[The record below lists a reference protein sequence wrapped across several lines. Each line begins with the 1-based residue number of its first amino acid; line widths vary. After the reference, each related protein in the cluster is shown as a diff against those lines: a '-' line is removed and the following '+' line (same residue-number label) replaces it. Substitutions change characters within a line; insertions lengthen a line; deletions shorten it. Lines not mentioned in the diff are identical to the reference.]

1 MNPDTNP
8 MRMVRAALACGCA
21 IGLLMLGADVVRAAG
36 FTVTSVA
43 DAGDSSPGDGVCDD
57 GTGQCTL
64 RAAIE
69 EANALPGADTITL
82 TAGTYTLSLGEL
94 AITSDM
100 VIDGNGAIVDANLA
114 SRVFNISGSNAV
126 TLNDLTV
133 QRGQEILG
141 AGLYHNGGELTL
153 NAVTV
158 TLNYASSFSGSDG
171 GGGIYNEAGVV
182 RLFNSS
188 VISNDSFFNGGGIHN
203 RDQLFW
209 DGGQLTGNRILAYAD
224 SAGGG
229 LFNADGAVAE
239 LRNLSVL
246 SNVAGQTGGGV
257 FSAGWLTVT
266 ASLFEGNDSAYAPG
280 MPIIGGGGIAV
291 QGAINPGA
299 VLRDVIVRRNYA
311 TYGGGGGICIESSVY
326 LEASGLELYDNF
338 SYLDGGGIGVDCKYF
353 RGSLLVARGRAENPF
368 ETWKTAPRA
377 PLGPLAAWPLNPNVI
392 LTNVTV
398 YSNTAGGIGGGIHN
412 NGARMVIFNS
422 VIQDN
427 RTTALDYESHGGGI
441 GSQAGSVGLDAVRI
455 ENNVAV
461 RHGGGI
467 YNAGNLHIRNGTII
481 SGNMSGQ
488 NDAQSSYGPQAGDG
502 GGLHNTS
509 QGDASVV
516 DTLFFRNTAEGS
528 GGGIFTERPL
538 ELVGDVRVLENRAFV
553 DPNDQW
559 FLWPPGYG
567 GGIYTAWFA
576 GITLGPQAQ
585 VIGNQAELDGGGI
598 YAASIYPL
606 TIVNNL
612 HIQGNTS
619 GRDGG
624 GVFAYS
630 GLVISQSQLLSN
642 TAANDGGGIYLISD
656 NGLIYKSTLSGNR
669 ADGAGGGIAVIDAS
683 ADLSNTTVSGNSAFV
698 GGGLAVDSDRR
709 TALNNVTLAHNS
721 ADSAGANIYSQGIV
735 ALRNTIV
742 ATDSATSV
750 TNCDGGG
757 TILSGGYNLET
768 GSDCGLTATGDQQ
781 NTDPLLEPLALNAP
795 GNTWTHALSVSPAS
809 PALDAG
815 DNATCEPDDQR
826 SVARPGGPACD
837 VGAFEVLSLFEPDL
851 VISKSDGGAVVQP
864 GETVTYTLLYTNVGQ
879 GIAVGVV
886 ISEVLPPYMEFVGPL
901 GASGWFTAGGGVYTY
916 SLGNLPPGAA
926 GSVQFVV
933 RPVSPW
939 RWGTVTVTNTAQIG
953 GDPAEVNLTDNS
965 ATDTTPVQ
973 ASFDVQVSKR
983 DHGQPVSAGGL
994 ITYTILYTNQGNMV
1008 AAGVVLTEIIP
1019 AQTVYVGSG
1028 WTQVGAGSVY
1038 TLWLGDVL
1046 PGQTG
1051 VATLVVQ
1058 VSDPLAPG
1066 TTQVTNTV
1074 QIGYDNTSGSDS
1086 DPTNNQ
1092 FSVTTPVGAVNLAV
1106 QISDGG
1112 ISVTAGSLLTYT
1124 ITFTNNGAFTATNVL
1139 LTFPL
1144 PVNTQSSGNPLW
1156 TVIMPGVY
1164 GYSAGTLAPGQAGTV
1179 TFVVQVDSPLP
1190 NTVNAIT
1197 ATVSIADDGVHGT
1210 DADLG
1215 DNTATVVTPV
1225 FRPTAVTLA
1234 YFVAAAHPAGGVLVR
1249 WQTALEQN
1257 TWGFHVWRSATAGLE
1272 DAVRITPALIP
1283 AGGQNGAVYEWHDTG
1298 ALPGRSYFYW
1308 LQEVE
1313 LDGTLLMY
1321 GPARFSPVQQVYLP
1335 IVQR

>member
-21 IGLLMLGADVVRAAG
+21 IGLLVLGADVARAAG
-36 FTVTSVA
+36 FTVTAVA

-57 GTGQCTL
+57 GAGQCTL

-94 AITSDM
+94 AITSDV

-114 SRVFNISGSNAV
+114 SRVFNISGPNLV

-133 QRGQEILG
+133 RRGREIQG
-141 AGLYHNGGELTL
+141 GGLYHNGGELTL
-153 NAVTV
+153 NAVTM
-158 TLNYASSFSGSDG
+158 TLNYADAFSGVNG

-182 RLFNSS
+182 RLFNSN
-188 VISNDSFFNGGGIHN
+188 VISNVSSFNGGGIHN

-209 DGGQLTGNRILAYAD
+209 DGGQLAGNKITGFDD

-246 SNVAGQTGGGV
+246 NNLAMQTGGGV
-257 FSAGWLTVT
+257 FTAGWLTVT
-266 ASLFEGNDSAYAPG
+266 ASLFEGNGSAYAPG

-299 VLRDVIVRRNYA
+299 VLRDVIVRRNDA
-311 TYGGGGGICIESSVY
+311 FFGGGGGICIERSAY

-338 SYLDGGGIGVDCKYF
+338 SYLDGGGMGVNCKYYS
-353 RGSLLVARGRAENPF
+353 GSLLVARGRAENPF
-368 ETWKTAPRA
+368 EMWKTTPRA

-398 YSNTAGGIGGGIHN
+398 YSNTGGGIGGGIQN
-412 NGARMVIFNS
+412 NGANMVIFNS
-422 VIQDN
+422 TIRDN
-427 RTTALDYESHGGGI
+427 STSAQAYESHGGGI
-441 GSQAGSVGLDAVRI
+441 GSQSGNVGLDAVRI

-488 NDAQSSYGPQAGDG
+488 NDQQSGYGPQSGDG

-509 QGDASVV
+509 RGDASVI

-528 GGGIFTERPL
+528 GGGIFTVGPL
-538 ELVGDVRVLENRAFV
+538 ELVGDVRVVENRAFI

-559 FLWPPGYG
+559 FIWQSGYG
-567 GGIYTAWFA
+567 GGIHASRSL
-576 GITLGPQAQ
+576 ILGPQAQ

-598 YAASIYPL
+598 FAPSYQPL
-606 TIVNNL
+606 VIFNNL
-612 HIQGNTS
+612 HIRENTS
-619 GRDGG
+619 GRNGG
-624 GVFAYS
+624 GVYAG
-630 GLVISQSQLLSN
+630 GLVISQSQLFSN
-642 TAANDGGGIYLISD
+642 TAAGDGGGVYLTS
-656 NGLIYKSTLSGNR
+656 NHGLIYKSALSANR
-669 ADGAGGGIAVIDAS
+669 ADGVGGGIAVIDAS
-683 ADLSNTTVSGNSAFV
+683 ADLSNTTVSGNSAFA
-698 GGGLAVDSDRR
+698 GGGLALIDFSGRA
-709 TALNNVTLAHNS
+709 ALNNVTLAYNS
-721 ADSAGANIYSQGIV
+721 ADSAGANIYSQGNV

-750 TNCDGGG
+750 TNCDGSGSVA
-757 TILSGGYNLET
+757 SGGYNLET

-809 PALDAG
+809 PAIDAG

-826 SVARPGGPACD
+826 SVARPVGPACD
-837 VGAFEVLSLFEPDL
+837 VGAYEVLSLFEPDL
-851 VISKSDGGAVVQP
+851 VISKSDGGVIAQP

-886 ISEVLPPYMEFVGPL
+886 LSEVLPAYMEFVGPL

-916 SLGNLPPGAA
+916 SLGNVPAGGGGA
-926 GSVQFVV
+926 VQFIV
-933 RPVSPW
+933 RPASPW
-939 RWGTVTVTNTAQIG
+939 QWGNVTVTNTAQIG
-953 GDPAEVNLTDNS
+953 GDPAEVNLSDNS

-983 DHGQPVSAGGL
+983 DHGQPASAGGL

-1038 TLWLGDVL
+1038 TLWVGDVL
-1046 PGQTG
+1046 PGQAG
-1051 VATLVVQ
+1051 MATLVVQ
-1058 VSDPLAPG
+1058 VSDPLLPG

-1074 QIGYDNTSGSDS
+1074 QIGYDSAFGSDT

-1092 FSVTTPVGAVNLAV
+1092 FSITTPVGAVNLAV

-1139 LTFPL
+1139 LTFLL

-1156 TVIMPGVY
+1156 TLIAPGVY
-1164 GYSAGTLAPGQAGTV
+1164 GYSAVTLAPGQAGTV

-1197 ATVSIADDGVHGT
+1197 ATVSIADDGMHGT
-1210 DADLG
+1210 DADPG
-1215 DNTATVVTPV
+1215 DNAATVVTPV
-1225 FRPTAVTLA
+1225 FRATAVTLV
-1234 YFVAAAHPAGGVLVR
+1234 YFVATAHPAGGVLVR
-1249 WQTALEQN
+1249 WQTAMEQN
-1257 TWGFHVWRSATAGLE
+1257 TWGFHVWRSATAALE

-1283 AGGQNGAVYEWHDTG
+1283 AGGQNGAVYDWRDTG
-1298 ALPGRSYFYW
+1298 ALQGRSYSYW

-1321 GPARFSPVQQVYLP
+1321 GPARFSPVQQIYLP
-1335 IVQR
+1335 IIQR